1 MTVDIS
7 LLQILVSMVL
17 PLVVG
22 IVVKQV
28 AQPAVKSITLAVLS
42 AVTAIAT
49 SALNS
54 GGQIGKD
61 TVIQAVIGFVIAVG
75 SYYGIWKPTGVSNTV
90 NTATQNFGI
99 TIKKEA

>member
-1 MTVDIS
+1 MTVDVT

-49 SALNS
+49 TALSS
-54 GGQIGKD
+54 GGEIGKD
-61 TVIQAVIGFVIAVG
+61 TVVQAIIGFVIAVG
-75 SYYGIWKPTGVSNTV
+75 SYYGIWKPTGISNTV

-99 TIKKEA
+99 TVKKEA